1 MIGSYTD
8 FFTDSA
14 ATAYNLTRAIN
25 ILGTRTLCQALAI

>member
-1 MIGSYTD
+1 MNT
-8 FFTDSA
+8 FALLPVRA